1 MKTRFFAM
9 VLGICLVCLI
19 GVALFVVSRSQTEAP
34 IAPENITPTATRQTE
49 GTAVSPTP
57 ASDTE
62 EVMKAPQSGNS
73 PAPTAEQTAK
83 MDAVKQQLLQSLVQ
97 RFEGKTLA
105 DGPDIHF
112 SLQEIFDTFADAQGV
127 ERIDIGEIGLAAF
140 QERGPGGD
148 AADYEP
154 EMAAKVHAI
163 VFDTPGDFRQVLTV
177 VEELVHEDQDFLL
190 WNLAYFKGDIS
201 AGMGWMMEQILV
213 AGELEAEPF
222 TVPPDMSSLF
232 APAVSA
238 ETSLTPPSTSVES
251 AASQPDAPA
260 PMSASRITTIR
271 DTLSSH
277 GTDEGVLHLLETDE
291 EAANW
296 LLERFGSSAEIEA
309 WIADEHPPAASEA
322 TPRIEQPLPTEVQ
335 P

>member
-1 MKTRFFAM
+1 MKTRFFPT
-9 VLGICLVCLI
+9 VLGVCLVCLI
-19 GVALFVVSRSQTEAP
+19 GLALFVVSRSQTEAP
-34 IAPENITPTATRQTE
+34 IASENITRQTE
-49 GTAVSPTP
+49 GTAVSTTP
-57 ASDTE
+57 ARDTE
-62 EVMKAPQSGNS
+62 EVVEAPQSGNS

-83 MDAVKQQLLQSLVQ
+83 MDAVKQQLHQSLVQ

-112 SLQEIFDTFADAQGV
+112 SLQEILDTFADAQGV
-127 ERIDIGEIGLAAF
+127 ERIDIGEIGLEAF
-140 QERGPGGD
+140 QELGPGGD
-148 AADYEP
+148 PADYEP
-154 EMAAKVHAI
+154 DMAAKVHAI
-163 VFDTPGDFRQVLTV
+163 VFDTPGDFRQVLAVV
-177 VEELVHEDQDFLL
+177 VEELVHEDQDFSV

-222 TVPPDMSSLF
+222 TVPPDMSPLF

-238 ETSLTPPSTSVES
+238 ETSLTSPSTSVES

-309 WIADEHPPAASEA
+309 WVADEQPPAASEA
-322 TPRIEQPLPTEVQ
+322 APRIEQPLPTEVQ

>member
-1 MKTRFFAM
+1 MKTRFFST
-9 VLGICLVCLI
+9 VLGVCLVCLI
-19 GVALFVVSRSQTEAP
+19 GVALFMVSRSQTEAP
-34 IAPENITPTATRQTE
+34 IAPENITRQTDE
-49 GTAVSPTP
+49 PAVSTTP
-57 ASDTE
+57 ARDTE
-62 EVMKAPQSGNS
+62 EVVKTPQSGS

-83 MDAVKQQLLQSLVQ
+83 MDAVKQQLHQSLVQ

-127 ERIDIGEIGLAAF
+127 ERIDIGEIALAAF

-148 AADYEP
+148 PADYEP

-163 VFDTPGDFRQVLTV
+163 VFETPGDFRQVLTV

-190 WNLAYFKGDIS
+190 WDLAYFKGDLG
-201 AGMGWMMEQILV
+201 AGMGWIMEQILV

-222 TVPPDMSSLF
+222 AVPPDMSSLF
-232 APAVSA
+232 APAVSG
-238 ETSLTPPSTSVES
+238 ETSLTSPAASVES

-260 PMSASRITTIR
+260 PMSASRITAIR

-309 WIADEHPPAASEA
+309 WVADEPKPAASEA
-322 TPRIEQPLPTEVQ
+322 TPSTEQPLPTEVQ